1 MRRREFITLVGGAAA
16 TWPLAARAQH
26 AGKIWRIGVLSG
38 NARPAAIETSFL
50 GGLAEGM
57 RALGYVEGRDF
68 VIEWRFAEAKP
79 ERYAEFAEELARLN
93 ADIFVAGAP
102 EAVRY
107 FQKAAPQTP
116 IVMALSTDPV
126 GNGFATSLAHPGGN
140 ITGLATSLDD
150 TASKQLELLMEAV
163 PHLAS
168 IGILANSSSPNY
180 ASVARNL
187 FAATQARGLNVA
199 MADVR
204 TAEEFDTAFAR
215 LKGENVQ
222 ALMLGSNVLF
232 NLNRVRIAEF
242 AIKNRLPSVFGVR
255 EYVEAGGLMSYGESF
270 RDFFRRSAGY
280 VDKIIKGAR
289 AGDLPIEQPNRFYF
303 TINLKTAKAIG
314 LELPAALVLRAD
326 EVME

>member
-1 MRRREFITLVGGAAA
+1 MRRREFIALAGGAAIL
-16 TWPLAARAQH
+16 PLAVRAQH
-26 AGKIWRIGVLSG
+26 PGKVWRIGVLSG

-107 FQKAAPQTP
+107 FQTAAPQTP

-150 TASKQLELLMEAV
+150 TAPKQLELLMEAV

-168 IGILANSSSPNY
+168 VGILANSGSPNY

-204 TAEEFDTAFAR
+204 TAEEFDAAFAR

-270 RDFFRRSAGY
+270 RDFFRRSAAY

-314 LELPAALVLRAD
+314 LEISPSLLGRAD
-326 EVME
+326 EVIE

>member
-1 MRRREFITLVGGAAA
+1 MGAA
-16 TWPLAARAQH
+16 T
-26 AGKIWRIGVLSG
+26 
-38 NARPAAIETSFL
+38 PAAWAAWTSAFVRRLEELGWIDGKTIRIEYRW
-50 GGLAEGM
+50 AEGS
-57 RALGYVEGRDF
+57 E
-68 VIEWRFAEAKP
+68 
-79 ERYAEFAEELARLN
+79 ERYAEMGAE
-93 ADIFVAGAP
+93 FVKLDASVLVAVGG
-102 EAVRY
+102 EAAK
-107 FQKAAPQTP
+107 KATSKIP
-116 IVMALSTDPV
+116 IVVALMADPV
-126 GNGFATSLAHPGGN
+126 GSGLVASLARPGGN

-150 TASKQLELLMEAV
+150 TVPKQLELLMEAV

-280 VDKIIKGAR
+280 VDKIIRGAR

-314 LELPAALVLRAD
+314 LEISPSLLARAD
-326 EVME
+326 EVIE

>member
-1 MRRREFITLVGGAAA
+1 MKRRAFIALLGGAAA
-16 TWPLAARAQH
+16 SMPLAARAQH
-26 AGKIWRIGVLSG
+26 IGKVWRIGVLSG
-38 NARPAAIETSFL
+38 NVRPDAIETSFL

-57 RALGYVEGRDF
+57 RALGYVEGRDY
-68 VIEWRFAEAKP
+68 VIEWRFAEARP
-79 ERYAEFAEELARLN
+79 ERYAEFAAELVRSK

-107 FQKAAPQTP
+107 LQKAAPQTP

-140 ITGLATSLDD
+140 ITGLANSLDD
-150 TASKQLELLMEAV
+150 TAPKQLELLMEAV

-168 IGILANSSSPNY
+168 VGILANSSSPNY

-187 FAATQARGLNVA
+187 FAATQAKGLNVA

-204 TAEEFDTAFAR
+204 TAEEFDAAFAR

-232 NLNRVRIAEF
+232 NLNRSRIAEF
-242 AIKNRLPSVFGVR
+242 AIKNRLPCVFGVR

-270 RDFFRRSAGY
+270 RDFFRRSAAY
-280 VDKIIKGAR
+280 VDKIIKGAK

-314 LELPAALVLRAD
+314 LEISPSLLARAD
-326 EVME
+326 EVIE